1 MPANITEFKKQVQ
14 EYFKPEAYDDAVRR
28 FMMLKQTG
36 SITAHIREFDS
47 IRLFIDDIPPRML
60 KAVFM
65 FGLSVAVYD
74 KVAPWNPPTVEDG
87 IRIAKT
93 AQIAIETAK
102 QQQKNE
108 RQSNEGSW
116 KKGGRWQGNRITLND
131 NNRNDKNCRNTSS
144 NSHTITNTSTT
155 SAKSGEPENK
165 AVGGDK
171 KKKSFIKCNACGK
184 RGHKAAECRTVK
196 NTHVTQEK
204 QTCQRLVQLTT
215 TQVPEADA
223 TGSLP
228 TLPAVIG
235 GHKAIVLFDSGATAN
250 FINPDFLTRAKI
262 TPAKDFIPVIVRTP
276 DAEPRTISSGVRD
289 IPVNIGPLSSSATA
303 TILHS
308 DVDLILSDPWV
319 IQNRIGRKDGTY
331 RFYIWEGGEKRY
343 LVEGAEKGKSTKKEI
358 VRSEEGKLISA
369 QQCWRLTQQSGVT
382 CGWVTVRA
390 ITQEEKRTSSE
401 IEKWQIEF
409 PTVFPNDI
417 PSGLP
422 PSHRLQ
428 HTKDIEPG
436 KAPPFKGI
444 YPCSQIE
451 LTEMKRQLTEMIQKG
466 HIRPSSSPYGA
477 PVLFVKKKSGELR
490 MCIDYRALNAI
501 TIKNKYPLPRIDEM
515 MDRLSRANIFSS
527 IDLKS
532 GYYQVKVADRDI
544 HKTAFRTRYGH
555 FEFCVM
561 PFGLTNAPAT
571 FQRLMN
577 DLYRDLLDDFV
588 VVFLD
593 DILVY
598 SPDEDTHEKHVR
610 QVLQRLANE
619 KLIANAKKCEF
630 AVRSI
635 NFLGFVMSKG
645 EMRPDPAKTK
655 AIANW
660 EGPLKTTTD
669 IKRFLGMVGFYRR
682 FIKDYAKRAAPLLRL
697 LHKNTSEKW
706 GEEQQKALNDLRT
719 VLLQAP
725 VLILPDFDKEF
736 VLSTDGSKIAY
747 GGVLQQW
754 RGNQLHPIAF
764 ESKKTTKVQESWP
777 THELELIAIVH
788 CYRTWRQYLLGR
800 SFFTSY

>member
-1 MPANITEFKKQVQ
+1 
-14 EYFKPEAYDDAVRR
+14 
-28 FMMLKQTG
+28 
-36 SITAHIREFDS
+36 
-47 IRLFIDDIPPRML
+47 
-60 KAVFM
+60 
-65 FGLSVAVYD
+65 
-74 KVAPWNPPTVEDG
+74 
-87 IRIAKT
+87 
-93 AQIAIETAK
+93 
-102 QQQKNE
+102 
-108 RQSNEGSW
+108 
-116 KKGGRWQGNRITLND
+116 
-131 NNRNDKNCRNTSS
+131 
-144 NSHTITNTSTT
+144 
-155 SAKSGEPENK
+155 
-165 AVGGDK
+165 
-171 KKKSFIKCNACGK
+171 
-184 RGHKAAECRTVK
+184 
-196 NTHVTQEK
+196 
-204 QTCQRLVQLTT
+204 
-215 TQVPEADA
+215 
-223 TGSLP
+223 
-228 TLPAVIG
+228 
-235 GHKAIVLFDSGATAN
+235 
-250 FINPDFLTRAKI
+250 
-262 TPAKDFIPVIVRTP
+262 
-276 DAEPRTISSGVRD
+276 
-289 IPVNIGPLSSSATA
+289 
-303 TILHS
+303 
-308 DVDLILSDPWV
+308 
-319 IQNRIGRKDGTY
+319 
-331 RFYIWEGGEKRY
+331 
-343 LVEGAEKGKSTKKEI
+343 
-358 VRSEEGKLISA
+358 
-369 QQCWRLTQQSGVT
+369 
-382 CGWVTVRA
+382 
-390 ITQEEKRTSSE
+390 
-401 IEKWQIEF
+401 
-409 PTVFPNDI
+409 
-417 PSGLP
+417 
-422 PSHRLQ
+422 
-428 HTKDIEPG
+428 
-436 KAPPFKGI
+436 
-444 YPCSQIE
+444 
-451 LTEMKRQLTEMIQKG
+451 MKRQLTEMIQKG

-515 MDRLSRANIFSS
+515 MYRLSRANIFSS

-736 VLSTDGSKIAY
+736 VLSTDSSKIAY

-800 SFFTSY
+800 RFSLLTDHRNLQFLFKQAHLSGKVGGEMGSVLSGARCGTSIHSRYTKHSSRCYVTSTNATPLHRPPAARVTTNQAAERCTEGRHNNEGNVGGITRS